1 MENAITQN
9 SVLGKEEA
17 LEGEDENKGASR
29 ATRLGCIYIS
39 LLMATSR
46 LSTHC
51 AASSSGAN
59 TSDVQIHFGD
69 EGKEDAPVDEKKHSE
84 QTFDLF
90 AEANQAEAAGQGMD
104 ENAESGDEGDM
115 DPEDD
120 FNAVWEVL
128 EVARSLYKAQKDL
141 DDKAK
146 LKLADTYMALGDV
159 SLETS
164 VPPLLIC

>member
-1 MENAITQN
+1 MENAIAQN

-29 ATRLGCIYIS
+29 ATRLGCIFIS
-39 LLMATSR
+39 HPMAASR
-46 LSTHC
+46 LSTRC

-59 TSDVQIHFGD
+59 ASDARIHFGD
-69 EGKEDAPVDEKKHSE
+69 EGEEDAPVDEKEHSE

-90 AEANQAEAAGQGMD
+90 AEANQTEAAGRGVD
-104 ENAESGDEGDM
+104 ENAESGDEGDV

-120 FNAVWEVL
+120 FNAAWEVL
-128 EVARSLYKAQKDL
+128 EVARSLYEAQKDS
-141 DDKAK
+141 DDEAK

-159 SLETS
+159 SLETG
-164 VPPLLIC
+164 VPPLLVC